1 MGAIIKKYDL
11 PFEDALNNRIAL
23 SIIGIGLNELLN
35 DTKQKEKIKK
45 ISTVINSP
53 AYKKAYADL
62 DTQYM
67 PAHWKTFFSFCKSG
81 NGTAVYFLIKGID
94 MLIGK

>member
-1 MGAIIKKYDL
+1 MGEILKKYDL

-35 DTKQKEKIKK
+35 DTKQSAKIKK
-45 ISTVINSP
+45 INSVINSP
-53 AYKKAYADL
+53 AYKKAYSDL
-62 DTQYM
+62 DTKYM
-67 PAHWKTFFSFCKSG
+67 PAHWKTFFNLCKSG
-81 NGTAVYFLIKGID
+81 SGAAVYFMIKGID